1 MKIGGLQHTSLL
13 DYPDCI
19 SAIIWTVD
27 CNFRCPFCYNKTLV
41 EGTASLI
48 AEEDIFAFLR
58 KRKGVLEALVI
69 SGGEPL
75 LQKDIV
81 PFIQKVKELDY
92 FVKID
97 TNGSCPDVLEDLLKQ
112 DLVDYVAMDVKA
124 PKNKYEKL
132 TGVKTDISTIQRSI
146 NLIMEK
152 AKGYEFKTTFVP
164 DLLKKEDIISIA
176 KWLKGAKSY
185 YLQQFKADV
194 PLLSSKYTAINPH
207 PKEYLTETLE
217 AIKPYVT
224 TCGLRGA

>member
-41 EGTASLI
+41 EGTAPLI

-81 PFIQKVKELDY
+81 PFIQKVKKLDY
-92 FVKID
+92 LVKID
-97 TNGSCPDVLEDLLKQ
+97 TNGSRPDVLEDLLKQ
-112 DLVDYVAMDVKA
+112 DLVDYVSMDVKA

-132 TGVKTDISTIQRSI
+132 TGVKTDISAIQRSI
-146 NLIMEK
+146 TLIMEK

-164 DLLKKEDIISIA
+164 NLLKKEDIVSIA
-176 KWLKGAKSY
+176 KWLEGTQNY
-185 YLQQFKADV
+185 YLQQVKTDV
-194 PLLSSKYTAINPH
+194 PLLSTTYMSVDPY
-207 PKEYLTETLE
+207 PKEYLIETLE
-217 AIKPYVT
+217 AIQPYFT
-224 TCGLRGA
+224 TSDLRGA

>member
-48 AEEDIFAFLR
+48 AEDEIFSFLR
-58 KRKGVLEALVI
+58 KRKGILEALVI

-75 LQKDIV
+75 LQKDIA
-81 PFIQKVKELDY
+81 PFIQKVKTLGY
-92 FVKID
+92 LVKID
-97 TNGSCPDVLEDLLKQ
+97 TNGSLPDALENLLEQK
-112 DLVDYVAMDVKA
+112 LVDYVSMDVKA

-132 TGVKTDISTIQRSI
+132 TGVKTDVSAIQRSI
-146 NLIMEK
+146 DLIMEN
-152 AKGYEFKTTFVP
+152 ANGYEFKTTFVP
-164 DLLKKEDIISIA
+164 NLLKKEDIISIA
-176 KWLKGAKSY
+176 KWVKGANRY

-194 PLLSSKYTAINPH
+194 PLLSSKYMGINPY